1 MAHKPV
7 VLQTPREQIC
17 AFFRVL
23 LPVKKSYKKMDS
35 LMNILSS
42 YGGPDTGT
50 MKGSQ
55 IG

>member
-7 VLQTPREQIC
+7 VLQTSRNQIC

-23 LPVKKSYKKMDS
+23 LPVKKKYKKMDS
-35 LMNILSS
+35 LMSLLNS
-42 YGGPDTGT
+42 YCVPDTGN